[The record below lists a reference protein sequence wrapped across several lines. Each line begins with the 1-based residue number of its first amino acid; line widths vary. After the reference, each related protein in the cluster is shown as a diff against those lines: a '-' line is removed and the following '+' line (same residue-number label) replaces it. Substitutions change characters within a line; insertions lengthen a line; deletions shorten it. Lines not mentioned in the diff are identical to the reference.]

1 MIAQDVDGACMCF
14 DFDIELYIFFYFIF
28 GGVKKGGI
36 ALFIRTVAEV
46 HNLSCELFI
55 FFGSA
60 QLMNGQILFWSQLLG
75 TVSFVCGL
83 HVVSAV
89 SVHVV
94 CVCLGVGV
102 GWVVVVGGGG
112 VERREGRKRVIYLL
126 FM

>member
-1 MIAQDVDGACMCF
+1 M
-14 DFDIELYIFFYFIF
+14 
-28 GGVKKGGI
+28 
-36 ALFIRTVAEV
+36 
-46 HNLSCELFI
+46 
-55 FFGSA
+55 
-60 QLMNGQILFWSQLLG
+60 
-75 TVSFVCGL
+75 SFVCGL

-102 GWVVVVGGGG
+102 GVVGGGG